1 MLTYCARCVMPDTK
15 PDLHLEE
22 GGVCNACRS
31 YERRVAVDWEV
42 RGRELAEVLERYR
55 RHDGGNWDCIVPVSG
70 GRDSFFIVHQVRKIY
85 GLNTYVGH
93 LRDRE
98 IPPDDLIDYQ
108 HQLVAMHARGIGDPL
123 AEHDVRA
130 LMLARIVGMSRGGSG
145 AHPDI
150 FATLIQMLNGG
161 VHPIVPMGGSVG
173 ASDLTQMA
181 AVGMVLIGRGDAV
194 YRGEVVTG
202 GDALKRAGIAPC
214 PLRPKDGLALISA
227 NGMSIG
233 MGALAVVD
241 LEKLSEIADEI
252 GCLSLEAVN
261 GNIEPFREEVTSAK
275 PFAGQLAAAEH
286 MRQCLAGSYVEEPR
300 VEPSVQDPLSFRV
313 MPQVHGAMRE
323 YIAIARHV
331 VEVEL
336 NSSGDNPMVSL
347 ERDALYSN
355 GNFDPVVLGLSFET
369 VRLALA
375 HVAMLSERRINRLRF
390 HGIPAG
396 KMAATR
402 KRFPFRPYQGPSV
415 HSAAG
420 LLAEIKHLA
429 NPVTLMTTLVNPDA
443 EDHSTLAPQSVTLT
457 RSLLNRLQTLLAIEA
472 VMACDVLGDEAALP
486 DLGAGSLAV
495 CEAVGDVATT
505 IGEDASAAVFCEAL
519 RRRLFV
525 D

>member
-1 MLTYCARCVMPDTK
+1 MSSTLPAREAVLT
-15 PDLHLEE
+15 LETDA
-22 GGVCNACRS
+22 GLTVDDVHM
-31 YERRVAVDWEV
+31 VAVGGARIFASED
-42 RGRELAEVLERYR
+42 VLERVR
-55 RHDGGNWDCIVPVSG
+55 QSNEVVERALTRG
-70 GRDSFFIVHQVRKIY
+70 RKIY

-108 HQLVAMHARGIGDPL
+108 HQLVAMHARGIGEPM

-130 LMLARIVGMSRGGSG
+130 LMLARIVGMAQGGSG

-150 FATLIQMLNGG
+150 FATLIQMLNAG
-161 VHPIVPMGGSVG
+161 VHPIVPQGGSVG
-173 ASDLTQMA
+173 ASDLMQMA
-181 AVGMVLIGRGDAV
+181 AVGMVLIGRGHAMH
-194 YRGEVVTG
+194 RGFELAG
-202 GDALKRAGIAPC
+202 GEALRRAGIPPC

-233 MGALAVVD
+233 LGALAVVD
-241 LEKLSEIADEI
+241 LEQLSEIADAI
-252 GCLSLEAVN
+252 GCLSLEAIG
-261 GNIEPFREEVTSAK
+261 GNLEPFRKEVTSAK
-275 PFAGQLAAAEH
+275 PFAGQMAAAQH
-286 MRQCLAGSYVEEPR
+286 MRECLAGSYLETRRREA
-300 VEPSVQDPLSFRV
+300 SVQDPLSFRV

-323 YIAIARHV
+323 YIAIARRV

-347 ERDALYSN
+347 DRDDLISN
-355 GNFDPVVLGLSFET
+355 GNFDPVVLGVAFES

-396 KMAATR
+396 RMADWR

-420 LLAEIKHLA
+420 LLAEVKHLA
-429 NPVTLMTTLVNPDA
+429 NPVTLATTLLNPDA

-457 RSLLNRLQTLLAIEA
+457 RSVVNRLQTLLAIEA
-472 VMACDVLGDEAALP
+472 VMACDVLGDELVLP
-486 DLGAGSLAV
+486 ELGGGSLSV
-495 CEAVGDVATT
+495 VEAVGDITDEL
-505 IGEDASAAVFCEAL
+505 GDDASAAVFCEAL
-519 RRRLFV
+519 RKRLFGG
-525 D
+525 